1 MTNNINIIFLEILF
15 DSYSGLLLY
24 QSDISKVISIRA
36 VRHYGKNLQYFFGS
50 RECDASFSAVHSTT
64 HSSGHKI
71 GNKLLCVYWPTSVLE
86 L

>member
-1 MTNNINIIFLEILF
+1 MEILF
-15 DSYSGLLLY
+15 DSYSWLILY
-24 QSDISKVISIRA
+24 QSDIYKVISIWA
-36 VRHYGKNLQYFFGS
+36 ILDIMAKIYNILFGS

-64 HSSGHKI
+64 HSTGHKI